1 MDIPPIPPINELS
14 ALITILLI
22 AIFTIVKGI
31 PALIAYMKEKD
42 AIHREDMI
50 NIIESARK
58 ERELFYEKHNEALGK
73 IHGRLDKIESS
84 INNTTSAITQLSS
97 SSNRKQ

>member
-1 MDIPPIPPINELS
+1 MDIPPINELS

-22 AIFTIVKGI
+22 AIFTIVKSI

-42 AIHREDMI
+42 TIHREDMI
-50 NIIESARK
+50 NIIESARR
-58 ERELFYEKHNEALGK
+58 ERELFYEKHNEAFEK

-97 SSNRKQ
+97 SSNLKK